1 MSNHHKINYIE
12 IPVKDIE
19 ASKRFFSKVF
29 DWSFVD
35 YGPDY
40 TGITGA
46 GIEAGLFVSDT
57 TVSTSTGSVL
67 VVLYSANLEQ
77 SQLSITNQG
86 GEIIKPIFTFPG
98 GRRFHFSDPNGNEYA
113 VWSDL

>member
-19 ASKRFFSKVF
+19 ASKRFFNKVF

-40 TGITGA
+40 AGITGA
-46 GIEAGLFVSDT
+46 GIDAGLFLSDT
-57 TVSTSTGSVL
+57 TVATSKGSIL
-67 VVLYSANLEQ
+67 VVLYSGNLKQ
-77 SQLSITNQG
+77 SQQSITTHG
-86 GEIIKPIFTFPG
+86 GEITKPIFTFPG
-98 GRRFHFSDPNGNEYA
+98 GQRFHFCDPNGNEYA
-113 VWSDL
+113 VWSDT

>member
-1 MSNHHKINYIE
+1 MSHHHNINYIE

-40 TGITGA
+40 AGIIGA
-46 GIEAGLFVSDT
+46 GIDAGLFLSDT
-57 TVSTSTGSVL
+57 TVSASRGSVL
-67 VVLYSANLEQ
+67 VVLYSENLKQ
-77 SQLSITNQG
+77 SQQSITGQD
-86 GEIIKPIFTFPG
+86 GEITKPIFTFPG
-98 GRRFHFSDPNGNEYA
+98 GRRFHFCDPNGNEYA